1 MPQISRLPK
10 SPAPKVVSVKINKK
24 TQHFLSPPD
33 VCALVDCIYS
43 EHDALSVM
51 HGAYPGDYLK
61 YEVMPSPLHRVQE
74 QVFELGGPW
83 RMRNETQ
90 TMCDG
95 HTRNE

>member
-1 MPQISRLPK
+1 MCGRLQTT
-10 SPAPKVVSVKINKK
+10 SI
-24 TQHFLSPPD
+24 QHNAQS
-33 VCALVDCIYS
+33 A
-43 EHDALSVM
+43 M

-61 YEVMPSPLHRVQE
+61 NEVMPSPLHRVQE

-90 TMCDG
+90 TICDG

>member
-10 SPAPKVVSVKINKK
+10 FPAPKVVSVKINQK
-24 TQHFLSPPD
+24 TQHSLSPLMC
-33 VCALVDCIYS
+33 VHLQTACIQ
-43 EHDALSVM
+43 HDALSVM
-51 HGAYPGDYLK
+51 QGAYPGDYLK

>member
-1 MPQISRLPK
+1 MCVHLQT
-10 SPAPKVVSVKINKK
+10 A
-24 TQHFLSPPD
+24 
-33 VCALVDCIYS
+33 CIQ
-43 EHDALSVM
+43 HDALSVM
-51 HGAYPGDYLK
+51 QGAYPGDYLK